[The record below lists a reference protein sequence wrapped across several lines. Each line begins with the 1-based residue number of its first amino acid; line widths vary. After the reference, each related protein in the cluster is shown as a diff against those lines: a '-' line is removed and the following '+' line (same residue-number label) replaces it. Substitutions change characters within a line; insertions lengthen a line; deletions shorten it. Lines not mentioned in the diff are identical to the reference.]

1 MMNKNLLK
9 QAQQMQ
15 ARLAKVQDEVAEMRT
30 EASAGGGVVKVVT
43 VGTSSI
49 EAIEINP
56 EVVDAADVE
65 LLQDLIMAAV
75 NEALESAQKTAQDKM
90 SAVTGGMNIP
100 GLG

>member
-1 MMNKNLLK
+1 MNKNLLK

-49 EAIEINP
+49 ESIEINP

>member
-49 EAIEINP
+49 ESIEINP